1 MAFLAIAGVA
11 LSGTAVAQEDAYHGD
26 TEGVELLVEEDTDDE
41 FACVYAKYNNRTSLT
56 GGASVEDAPTVSD
69 THVVWNV
76 TYSGDEGYVNFDA
89 GSHTADAPYVFYAA
103 NGSVDAVDANGSV
116 DAVDAN
122 GSVDAVDAEVLERG
136 GVPGCDALDEYVKIE
151 APEDGVNSLVLTDV
165 GYKFDILNR
174 STGGVVA
181 EAHGERWYGNISEI
195 VQGEHV
201 SLGANVEDRGG
212 NEIEPDGGNHSLGV
226 EPAGGADENVVSL
239 EEHGDYV
246 RITGE
251 EEGTAEVLFQLLH
264 NDSIEYETP
273 PMEVSVVQETDEVR
287 EEPNEGETPETVELI
302 AEKEVDNEHACLHGD
317 HDDRVPLT
325 GGDSAGGAPTVEE
338 DHVIWNVT
346 HSDGGYVNFDA
357 GGYNND
363 GQFVFYVAGGS
374 ANPTESRVIGKG
386 DVGECDS
393 LDGYIEVEVPSDEVV
408 TLELTEGDISSV
420 PVDEPAPV
428 EENETEEEKS
438 ETVELLAEKEVDNEH
453 ACLHG
458 DHDGRT
464 PLAGGDSA
472 DSAPTVEEDHVI
484 WNVTHGDGGYVN
496 FDAGGYNDDG
506 QFVFYVAGGSAN
518 PTSSRVIGKGDVG
531 ECDSLDG
538 YIEVETPSDEVI
550 TLELTEGDI
559 SSVPVDE
566 PAPVEEN
573 ETEEEKENQT
583 EEKQEPEV
591 ETEETG
597 ERKAI
602 ELLAEKEVN
611 HEHACLHGGYD
622 DRVPLTG
629 GDSAEDAPV
638 INETHVTWNVT
649 HHGEEGYVSFDTE
662 PYDHNGS
669 FVFYTADGSAEPV
682 GSDIAGNGN
691 VGECESLEEYIK
703 VEKPSDGVISL
714 QLVGESLN
722 APGEES
728 EETEGEGGT
737 QKESVGES
745 REEHSENE
753 EVDEANEEDENE
765 NAESGTGNGEDGVMS
780 ENSSAGTSDPEDG
793 DGDSG
798 EGLPGFTGLAALV
811 ALSVGVALRRR

>member
-1 MAFLAIAGVA
+1 MSRKNVSQPKRIVFKTGLVLLAFLAIAGVA
-11 LSGTAVAQEDAYHGD
+11 LSGTAVAQEHAYHGD
-26 TEGVELLVEEDTDDE
+26 TEGVELLVEENTDNE
-41 FACVYAKYNNRTSLT
+41 FTCLYAKNNNRTSLT
-56 GGASVEDAPTVSD
+56 GGGSVEDAPTVSY

-89 GSHTADAPYVFYAA
+89 SSHTADAPYVFYA
-103 NGSVDAVDANGSV
+103 
-116 DAVDAN
+116 AN

-165 GYKFDILNR
+165 EYTFDILNR

-201 SLGANVEDRGG
+201 SLRANVEDSGG

-239 EEHGDYV
+239 EEHGNYV
-246 RITGE
+246 RIIGE

-273 PMEVSVVQETDEVR
+273 PMEVSVVTDEVR
-287 EEPNEGETPETVELI
+287 EGRNEGETP
-302 AEKEVDNEHACLHGD
+302 
-317 HDDRVPLT
+317 
-325 GGDSAGGAPTVEE
+325 
-338 DHVIWNVT
+338 
-346 HSDGGYVNFDA
+346 
-357 GGYNND
+357 
-363 GQFVFYVAGGS
+363 
-374 ANPTESRVIGKG
+374 
-386 DVGECDS
+386 
-393 LDGYIEVEVPSDEVV
+393 
-408 TLELTEGDISSV
+408 
-420 PVDEPAPV
+420 
-428 EENETEEEKS
+428 

-464 PLAGGDSA
+464 PLTGGNSA

-518 PTSSRVIGKGDVG
+518 PTNSRVIGKGDVG

-538 YIEVETPSDEVI
+538 YIEVGVPSDEVI
-550 TLELTEGDI
+550 TLELTEDDI

-573 ETEEEKENQT
+573 KTEEEQENQT
-583 EEKQEPEV
+583 EKQEPEV

-638 INETHVTWNVT
+638 VNETHVTWNVT
-649 HHGEEGYVSFDTE
+649 YHGGEGYVSFDTE

-682 GSDIAGNGN
+682 GSDIAGNGS
-691 VGECESLEEYIK
+691 VGECDSLEEYIK

-780 ENSSAGTSDPEDG
+780 EDSSAGTSDPEDG
-793 DGDSG
+793 DGNSE

>member
-1 MAFLAIAGVA
+1 MLRNRSDEPSLVTPLEPSLLETALVVIHLIKKNKMIITLSGSSILGIIMSRKNVSQPKRIVFKTGLVLLAFLAIAGVA

-41 FACVYAKYNNRTSLT
+41 FACVYAKHNNRTSLT

-103 NGSVDAVDANGSV
+103 NGSVDAVDA
-116 DAVDAN
+116 
-122 GSVDAVDAEVLERG
+122 EVLERG

-165 GYKFDILNR
+165 GYTFDILNR

-264 NDSIEYETP
+264 NGSIEYETP

-338 DHVIWNVT
+338 DHTVWNVT

-357 GGYNND
+357 GGYNN
-363 GQFVFYVAGGS
+363 G
-374 ANPTESRVIGKG
+374 
-386 DVGECDS
+386 
-393 LDGYIEVEVPSDEVV
+393 
-408 TLELTEGDISSV
+408 
-420 PVDEPAPV
+420 
-428 EENETEEEKS
+428 
-438 ETVELLAEKEVDNEH
+438 
-453 ACLHG
+453 
-458 DHDGRT
+458 
-464 PLAGGDSA
+464 
-472 DSAPTVEEDHVI
+472 
-484 WNVTHGDGGYVN
+484 
-496 FDAGGYNDDG
+496 G

-538 YIEVETPSDEVI
+538 YIEVEVPSDEVV

-682 GSDIAGNGN
+682 GSDITENGN
-691 VGECESLEEYIK
+691 VGECDSLEEYIK

-745 REEHSENE
+745 REDYSENE

-765 NAESGTGNGEDGVMS
+765 NAESGTGNGEDGVIS
-780 ENSSAGTSDPEDG
+780 EDSSAGTSDPEDG
-793 DGDSG
+793 DGNSE